1 MFQHKPNLKYNT
13 QMGYL
18 NIMEGQLKP
27 RFGKYR
33 LKALTAASLQ
43 EFANDMKMTG
53 LAKSH
58 ISKILSVSRAAL
70 DYAVEPLHYLAAN
83 PMQYVK

>member
-13 QMGYL
+13 QIGYL

-43 EFANDMKMTG
+43 EFANDLNMTV
-53 LAKSH
+53 LATSH

-83 PMQYVK
+83 HMQYVK

>member
-1 MFQHKPNLKYNT
+1 MEPAGIIHCRTSLFPADVPAQTKPEIQHT
-13 QMGYL
+13 D
-18 NIMEGQLKP
+18 
-27 RFGKYR
+27 R

-43 EFANDMKMTG
+43 EFANDLKMTG

>member
-1 MFQHKPNLKYNT
+1 
-13 QMGYL
+13 
-18 NIMEGQLKP
+18 MEGQLKP

-33 LKALTAASLQ
+33 LKALTAASVQ
-43 EFANDMKMTG
+43 EFANDLKMNG
-53 LAKSH
+53 LAKRH
-58 ISKILSVSRAAL
+58 ISKKLSVSRAAL